1 MLPVIAL
8 VGRPNVGKSTL
19 FNRLTRTRDA
29 LVADLPGLTRDRQYG
44 DGKVGDRPYLVVD
57 TGGLADD
64 PEGVDSA
71 MAKQVWQA
79 VEESDAVM
87 LLVDGRA
94 GLNSSDERVAEKLR
108 RSGKQVFLVVNKTD
122 AVDPDVAAAEFYR
135 LGLGEAHAI
144 SASQGHGI
152 TSLMNEVLGALPAA
166 EEGDATGEGKGGVHI
181 AIVGRPNVGKS
192 TLVNRILGEE
202 RVIAFDKPGTTRD
215 SIFIPFER
223 NDVRYTLI
231 DTAGVRRRSRV
242 SEVVEKFSIIKTLQ
256 AIDAANVV
264 VLVLDAREGGVS
276 EQDATLAGYVMEK
289 GRALVVAVN
298 KWDGMESGEK
308 DWVKREIDL
317 KLPFL
322 DFAEFFFISALHG
335 TGVGDLFGA
344 VNRANAAAHSDLSTP
359 ELTRVLEKAVFDHQ
373 PPLVRGRRIKL
384 RYAHQGGRNPP
395 VIVIHGNQTEH
406 LPQSYH
412 RYLVNVFRKA
422 FRLQGTPVRLEL
434 KTGANPFEGRR
445 NTLTPRQEYKRK
457 RMMKHVRKR

>member
-1 MLPVIAL
+1 
-8 VGRPNVGKSTL
+8 
-19 FNRLTRTRDA
+19 
-29 LVADLPGLTRDRQYG
+29 
-44 DGKVGDRPYLVVD
+44 
-57 TGGLADD
+57 
-64 PEGVDSA
+64 
-71 MAKQVWQA
+71 
-79 VEESDAVM
+79 
-87 LLVDGRA
+87 
-94 GLNSSDERVAEKLR
+94 
-108 RSGKQVFLVVNKTD
+108 
-122 AVDPDVAAAEFYR
+122 
-135 LGLGEAHAI
+135 
-144 SASQGHGI
+144 
-152 TSLMNEVLGALPAA
+152 MNEVLGALPAA

-434 KTGANPFEGRR
+434 KTGTNPFEGRR

>member
-1 MLPVIAL
+1 
-8 VGRPNVGKSTL
+8 
-19 FNRLTRTRDA
+19 
-29 LVADLPGLTRDRQYG
+29 
-44 DGKVGDRPYLVVD
+44 
-57 TGGLADD
+57 
-64 PEGVDSA
+64 
-71 MAKQVWQA
+71 
-79 VEESDAVM
+79 
-87 LLVDGRA
+87 
-94 GLNSSDERVAEKLR
+94 
-108 RSGKQVFLVVNKTD
+108 
-122 AVDPDVAAAEFYR
+122 
-135 LGLGEAHAI
+135 
-144 SASQGHGI
+144 
-152 TSLMNEVLGALPAA
+152 
-166 EEGDATGEGKGGVHI
+166 
-181 AIVGRPNVGKS
+181 
-192 TLVNRILGEE
+192 
-202 RVIAFDKPGTTRD
+202 
-215 SIFIPFER
+215 
-223 NDVRYTLI
+223 VRYTLI

>member
-44 DGKVGDRPYLVVD
+44 DGKVGERPYLVVD

-79 VEESDAVM
+79 VEEADAVL

-108 RSGKQVFLVVNKTD
+108 RSGKQVFLAVNKTD

-202 RVIAFDKPGTTRD
+202 RVIVFDEPGTTRD

-223 NDVRYTLI
+223 NGVRYTLI

-276 EQDATLAGYVMEK
+276 EQDATLAGYVLEK

-298 KWDGMESGEK
+298 KWDGMESGQK
-308 DWVKREIDL
+308 DWLKREIDL

-335 TGVGDLFGA
+335 TGVGELFGA
-344 VNRANAAAHSDLSTP
+344 VDRANAAAHSDLSTP

>member
-1 MLPVIAL
+1 
-8 VGRPNVGKSTL
+8 VGKSTL

>member
-1 MLPVIAL
+1 
-8 VGRPNVGKSTL
+8 
-19 FNRLTRTRDA
+19 
-29 LVADLPGLTRDRQYG
+29 
-44 DGKVGDRPYLVVD
+44 
-57 TGGLADD
+57 
-64 PEGVDSA
+64 
-71 MAKQVWQA
+71 
-79 VEESDAVM
+79 M

-223 NDVRYTLI
+223 SNVRYTLI

-434 KTGANPFEGRR
+434 KTGTNPFEGRR

>member
-1 MLPVIAL
+1 
-8 VGRPNVGKSTL
+8 
-19 FNRLTRTRDA
+19 
-29 LVADLPGLTRDRQYG
+29 
-44 DGKVGDRPYLVVD
+44 
-57 TGGLADD
+57 
-64 PEGVDSA
+64 
-71 MAKQVWQA
+71 
-79 VEESDAVM
+79 
-87 LLVDGRA
+87 VDGRA